1 MTRHF
6 LMLMDAMRQAAR
18 RIGVLSRQQLSLK
31 VVGGRVLPLPQFVEA
46 MPSPDARMC
55 AVIVG
60 IYSDRRE
67 HPELRFVLVVDQ
79 TAVKP
84 MAEAVMGSRMAADP
98 AMSRSMIQE
107 FGNVGASAIANH
119 LSGRIGESI
128 HISAPDVVEDSWAS
142 LAAATIASFLD
153 PADDIPVLTTE
164 MRLGSKRFSGSV
176 FLLADRN
183 ADLEENLVHA
193 VAKG

>member
-1 MTRHF
+1 MTRNL

-18 RIGVLSRQQLSLK
+18 RISGLSRQQLSLK
-31 VVGGRVLPLPQFVEA
+31 IIDGSVLPIPRFVEA

-60 IYSDRRE
+60 IYTDRRE
-67 HPELRFVLVVDQ
+67 YPELRFVLVVDQ
-79 TAVKP
+79 TAVAQ
-84 MAEAVMGSRMAADP
+84 MAEAVMGGRMAADP
-98 AMSRSMIQE
+98 AMSRSLIQE
-107 FGNVGASAIANH
+107 FGNVGASAVANH
-119 LSGRIGESI
+119 LSGRIGESV

-164 MRLGSKRFSGSV
+164 MRLGTRHFSGAA

-183 ADLEENLVHA
+183 ADLEDNPVPA
-193 VAKG
+193 AAKG

>member
-1 MTRHF
+1 MTRNF
-6 LMLMDAMRQAAR
+6 LMLMDAMRHAAR
-18 RIGVLSRQQLSLK
+18 RVAGLSRQQLTLK
-31 VVGGRVLPLPQFVEA
+31 VVGGRVLPIPQFVEA
-46 MPSPDARMC
+46 MPDPDARMC

-60 IYSDRRE
+60 IYTDRR
-67 HPELRFVLVVDQ
+67 HDPELRFILVVDQ
-79 TAVKP
+79 AATTP
-84 MAEAVMGSRMAADP
+84 IAEAILGGRMAVDG
-98 AMSRSMIQE
+98 AMARSLIQE
-107 FGNVGASAIANH
+107 FGNVGASAVANH
-119 LSGRIGESI
+119 LSGRLGESV

-176 FLLADRN
+176 FLLADRSV
-183 ADLEENLVHA
+183 DLDENLVPA